1 MAGTFADQATL
12 TSDNAF
18 IAKVRAAMI
27 YRATEMYGSETAQ
40 TWATLNQA
48 REILQ
53 SAARDAAI
61 IAALVA
67 SGNPTIAAA
76 APAVPSDGDTQ
87 YAVNVVLEAL
97 LK

>member
-12 TSDNAF
+12 TADNAF

-27 YRATEMYGSETAQ
+27 YRAVELYDSDTAQ
-40 TWATLNQA
+40 SWAVLKQA
-48 REILQ
+48 RSILDN
-53 SAARDAAI
+53 AGGDAAK

-76 APAVPSDGDTQ
+76 APAVPNDADTQ
-87 YAVNVVLEAL
+87 YAVNVVLTTL
-97 LK
+97 L